1 MQPTEFR
8 DAANVNARPAQKAI
22 ARAKNV
28 IDLNSRK
35 TSQTWR
41 RPARV
46 LPTTEVLLTGGY
58 AA

>member
-1 MQPTEFR
+1 MQQTQFHAP
-8 DAANVNARPAQKAI
+8 ANVNARPARKIITQ
-22 ARAKNV
+22 AKNV
-28 IDLNSRK
+28 IDLTSRK
-35 TSQTWR
+35 TSPKCQ